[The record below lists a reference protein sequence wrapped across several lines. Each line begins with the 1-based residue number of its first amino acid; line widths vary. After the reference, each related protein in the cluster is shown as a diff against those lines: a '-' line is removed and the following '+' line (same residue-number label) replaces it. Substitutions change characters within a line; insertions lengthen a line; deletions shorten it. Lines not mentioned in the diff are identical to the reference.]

1 MVLEKIIVQLFL
13 FYNCACFITYQLK
26 CALFANK
33 KIVNNMSEKQ
43 FLEKQYTWSLKK
55 LLQY

>member
-43 FLEKQYTWSLKK
+43 FLEKQYT
-55 LLQY
+55 